1 MLCVC
6 VRWGGVYSKFFHL
19 RAGVRQGG
27 LLSPTLFAIYMDVL
41 INRLRN
47 CGVGCRLLDIFY
59 GCLLYA
65 DDIVLL
71 THSVN
76 SMRVMLAVCDKF
88 AADFDIKFN
97 SSKSVAMRVGVRF
110 DVQCATRTLTGG
122 DLEFVKSI
130 KYLGI
135 YVTAAKQFK
144 CTLEHVKIKF
154 FRTFNSVYSKSK
166 GAHSELVS
174 VELLKSYCLPFLLY
188 ASEAIPLSKTAVN
201 MLDNWVNVAL
211 YKIFGVSSSNT
222 NSMRQYL
229 DLPKLHVLIEM
240 RKVKFMKNCI

>member
-1 MLCVC
+1 MSDGVE
-6 VRWGGVYSKFFHL
+6 VYSRSFHI

-88 AADFDIKFN
+88 VADFDSF
-97 SSKSVAMRVGVRF
+97 
-110 DVQCATRTLTGG
+110 
-122 DLEFVKSI
+122 
-130 KYLGI
+130 
-135 YVTAAKQFK
+135 
-144 CTLEHVKIKF
+144 
-154 FRTFNSVYSKSK
+154 
-166 GAHSELVS
+166 
-174 VELLKSYCLPFLLY
+174 
-188 ASEAIPLSKTAVN
+188 
-201 MLDNWVNVAL
+201 
-211 YKIFGVSSSNT
+211 
-222 NSMRQYL
+222 
-229 DLPKLHVLIEM
+229 
-240 RKVKFMKNCI
+240 

>member
-1 MLCVC
+1 M
-6 VRWGGVYSKFFHL
+6 SI
-19 RAGVRQGG
+19 
-27 LLSPTLFAIYMDVL
+27 S
-41 INRLRN
+41 
-47 CGVGCRLLDIFY
+47 LLDIFY

-110 DVQCATRTLTGG
+110 DVQCAPLTLTGG

-144 CTLEHVKIKF
+144 CTLEHVKINF

-201 MLDNWVNVAL
+201 MLDNCVNVAL
-211 YKIFGVSSSNT
+211 YKIFGV
-222 NSMRQYL
+222 RL
-229 DLPKLHVLIEM
+229 
-240 RKVKFMKNCI
+240 